1 MDRTTIA
8 IPPAVR
14 DRLRKYGTKG
24 MSYADILT
32 LLMDEV
38 ERERFITEMRRLAD
52 EGDFVPLE
60 SV

>member
-1 MDRTTIA
+1 
-8 IPPAVR
+8 
-14 DRLRKYGTKG
+14 